1 MTNEQLLTA
10 LYEKMAAEQAQ
21 YRQWLLGQPPGEILG
36 HAAEYAVRED
46 IVIEMEELK
55 LPEAHARAL
64 LRSRTPL
71 ADVYKEWNK
80 TETHHMEDLRDV
92 IEARAE
98 AVMQA
103 EKARE
108 QGAR

>member
-21 YRQWLLGQPPGEILG
+21 YRQWLLGQPPGEILN
-36 HAAEYAVRED
+36 HATEYAVRED

-55 LPEAHARAL
+55 LPEAHAKAL

-108 QGAR
+108 RGAR